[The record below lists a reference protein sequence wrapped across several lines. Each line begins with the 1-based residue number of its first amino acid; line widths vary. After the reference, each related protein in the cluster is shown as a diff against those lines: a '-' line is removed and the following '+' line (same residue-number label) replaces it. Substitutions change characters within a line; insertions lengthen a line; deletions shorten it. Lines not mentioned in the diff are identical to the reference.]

1 MKESTRKAR
10 EQRRH
15 DEALALLLGKSLED
29 IQALREKEDSESKAR
44 EVQAIHL
51 FLENPGAFM
60 EKSCQECHGL
70 FMTNY
75 RFASL
80 CSTPCRINS
89 LDKMGII
96 WNPMHTATERWS
108 RAQIPTEYSIP
119 PAALEVLLKMAQ
131 DQSNAQQLQEY
142 DAELA
147 VEPFESSPSTSQ
159 SNNDPQESPVESL
172 LSELSISEE
181 DYLLE

>member
-10 EQRRH
+10 EQRKH
-15 DEALALLLGKSLED
+15 DEALALLLGKTVED

-60 EKSCQECHGL
+60 EKTCQECHGL

-89 LDKMGII
+89 LDKMGIV

-119 PAALEVLLKMAQ
+119 PAALKVLLLLAEAQ
-131 DQSNAQQLQEY
+131 EQKSLIDEPSESPPSIEQSNTYL
-142 DAELA
+142 
-147 VEPFESSPSTSQ
+147 
-159 SNNDPQESPVESL
+159 QESPTEL
-172 LSELSISEE
+172 LLAELSISEE
-181 DYLLE
+181 DYLL